1 MTHARAVAMMIVV
14 TLLWS
19 IAGVVTRWLDGTG
32 PFEMTFWRS
41 AANALS
47 LVVLLSLL
55 RGPAPLWRSLRDG
68 GRALWLSGVCW
79 CVMFTAFMLAL
90 TLTSV
95 ANVLVTMALAPLFTA
110 LAARAALGHRL
121 APRTWLAIALAGAG
135 IAWMYGH
142 ELQGGRH
149 LLGTVVALAVP
160 LAAAVN
166 WTLIQSLRGSD
177 SAADMLPA
185 VLLGAL
191 LSSAIMLPLAWP
203 LQASTHDVG
212 LLSMLG
218 LVQLA
223 VPCLISVATARVLPA
238 PEISLLALLEVLF
251 GVAWVWLFTS
261 EAPTPAVI
269 TGGALV
275 LLTLAAHEAVGLL
288 RRR

>member
-1 MTHARAVAMMIVV
+1 MIAV
-14 TLLWS
+14 TLMWS
-19 IAGVVTRWLDGTG
+19 IAGVITRHLEHARS
-32 PFEMTFWRS
+32 FEVTFWRS
-41 AANALS
+41 FFT
-47 LVVLLSLL
+47 VLSLL
-55 RGPAPLWRSLRDG
+55 VILPFFQ
-68 GRALWLSGVCW
+68 GREVFSKIRHAGASLWLSGICW
-79 CVMFTAFMLAL
+79 SVMFTAFMLAL

-121 APRTWLAIALAGAG
+121 APRTWVAILLAGAG
-135 IAWMYGH
+135 IAWMYGQ

-149 LLGTVVALAVP
+149 LLGTAVALAVP

-166 WTLIQSLRGSD
+166 WTLIQSLRGSAG
-177 SAADMLPA
+177 AADMLPA

-212 LLSMLG
+212 LLAMLG

-223 VPCLISVATARVLPA
+223 VPCLISVALARVLPA

-269 TGGALV
+269 TGGSLV